1 MRFGSELAR
10 VFSDVGVGVALRP
23 AWMVWPTAAAAALPA
38 PWARLCPG
46 AAAAGHAAPQVCSP
60 SGAESQGRW

>member
-1 MRFGSELAR
+1 MGVLRCGGGRGSSASLDGMAYSR
-10 VFSDVGVGVALRP
+10 
-23 AWMVWPTAAAAALPA
+23 AAALPA
-38 PWARLCPG
+38 LWARLCPG